1 MLRRSKVA
9 TGLTKR
15 GLVYLSKLVVSSTDS
30 TYLFLMA
37 EVVPQ
42 VCARFH
48 RAVELIGSRWTGAII
63 QTLLHGKTRY
73 ALIKAAI
80 PDITDRMLSER
91 LRSLEAED
99 LVTRW
104 VIADTPVRV
113 EYELTEKGRSL
124 QIALHEIGA
133 WAERWI
139 PLDTPPD
146 KDPVDHPDPRGGT
159 TYQRSRVAKGA

>member
-1 MLRRSKVA
+1 MP
-9 TGLTKR
+9 
-15 GLVYLSKLVVSSTDS
+15 
-30 TYLFLMA
+30 
-37 EVVPQ
+37 EIVPP

-63 QTLLHGKTRY
+63 QTLLQGKTRY
-73 ALIKAAI
+73 AVLKGAI

-91 LRSLEAED
+91 LRSLEAEE

-113 EYELTEKGRSL
+113 EYELTDKGREL
-124 QIALHEIGA
+124 ENALHEIGA

-139 PLDTPPD
+139 PLESVENHNAVDRPD
-146 KDPVDHPDPRGGT
+146 SRPAKSHR
-159 TYQRSRVAKGA
+159 RSRLARGA

>member
-1 MLRRSKVA
+1 
-9 TGLTKR
+9 
-15 GLVYLSKLVVSSTDS
+15 
-30 TYLFLMA
+30 MA
-37 EVVPQ
+37 EIVPP

-48 RAVELIGSRWTGAII
+48 RAVELIGGRWTGAII
-63 QTLLHGKTRY
+63 QTLLQGKTRY

-80 PDITDRMLSER
+80 PDMSDRMLSER

-124 QIALHEIGA
+124 ENALHEIST
-133 WAERWI
+133 WANQWI
-139 PLDTPPD
+139 PIESLEGEDLAGPSD
-146 KDPVDHPDPRGGT
+146 SRDQSPR
-159 TYQRSRVAKGA
+159 QRSPAAKGG

>member
-1 MLRRSKVA
+1 
-9 TGLTKR
+9 
-15 GLVYLSKLVVSSTDS
+15 
-30 TYLFLMA
+30 MA
-37 EVVPQ
+37 EIVPQ
-42 VCARFH
+42 VCTRFH

-63 QTLLHGKTRY
+63 QTLLQGKTRY

-113 EYELTEKGRSL
+113 EYELTDKGRSL
-124 QIALHEIGA
+124 QTALREIGT

-139 PLDTPPD
+139 PLESAREEGI
-146 KDPVDHPDPRGGT
+146 VEHPDPREI
-159 TYQRSRVAKGA
+159 RKHRR

>member
-1 MLRRSKVA
+1 
-9 TGLTKR
+9 
-15 GLVYLSKLVVSSTDS
+15 
-30 TYLFLMA
+30 MA
-37 EVVPQ
+37 EIVPP

-63 QTLLHGKTRY
+63 QTLLQGKTRY

-104 VIADTPVRV
+104 VIAATPVRV
-113 EYELTEKGRSL
+113 EYELTDKGRSL
-124 QIALHEIGA
+124 ENALREIGT
-133 WAERWI
+133 WAERWF
-139 PLDTPPD
+139 PLESVEDHGE
-146 KDPVDHPDPRGGT
+146 VDHSDPREAT
-159 TYQRSRVAKGA
+159 RHRRPRAAKGA